1 MKIKYFSPI
10 IGGFIFII
18 FNYVYLLS
26 EKTINMQLLQNML
39 LLFPILLVLF
49 TIVSYFVLGFILL
62 IKWSLKKYMLSYYS
76 FLGLITI
83 LGIIIGII
91 VGLFIFNN
99 QHVLLKSWL
108 DGISLM
114 MVFVFNTSFYIEFE
128 KLEKEKK

>member
-1 MKIKYFSPI
+1 MKIKYLSPI

-26 EKTINMQLLQNML
+26 EKTISMQLIQNML
-39 LLFPILLVLF
+39 WLFPLLLLLFLI
-49 TIVSYFVLGFILL
+49 ISYFIWGLILL

-76 FLGLITI
+76 FLGIITI
-83 LGIIIGII
+83 LGMMIGII
-91 VGLFIFNN
+91 VGLFILNT

-114 MVFVFNTSFYIEFE
+114 MVFVFNTSLYIEFE

>member
-1 MKIKYFSPI
+1 MKIKYLSPI

-26 EKTINMQLLQNML
+26 EKTISMQLIQNML
-39 LLFPILLVLF
+39 WLFPLLLLLFI
-49 TIVSYFVLGFILL
+49 IISYFIWGLILL

-76 FLGLITI
+76 FLGIITI
-83 LGIIIGII
+83 LGMMIGII
-91 VGLFIFNN
+91 VGLFILNT

-114 MVFVFNTSFYIEFE
+114 MVFVFNTSLYIEFE

>member
-1 MKIKYFSPI
+1 MKIKYLSPI

-26 EKTINMQLLQNML
+26 EKTINMQLIQNML
-39 LLFPILLVLF
+39 WLFPLLLLLFI
-49 TIVSYFVLGFILL
+49 IISYFIWGLILL

-76 FLGLITI
+76 FLGIITI
-83 LGIIIGII
+83 LGMMIGII
-91 VGLFIFNN
+91 VGLFILNT

-114 MVFVFNTSFYIEFE
+114 MVFVFNTSLYIEFE